1 MVLYGHFVM
10 SHWAGRPAGDERGEW
25 IELSRSL
32 ARSPVVPPTAFRYIC
47 EGGRY
52 CTGEWR
58 CGGPLRCPF
67 SLHSLSFPLSA
78 GVAL

>member
-32 ARSPVVPPTAFRYIC
+32 ARRAPY
-47 EGGRY
+47 G
-52 CTGEWR
+52 
-58 CGGPLRCPF
+58 F
-67 SLHSLSFPLSA
+67 SLHL
-78 GVAL
+78 